1 MYLLLKSAFTKKNIL
16 KTISSIL
23 ILLLILNLQKRYSGF
38 TPEIIQGYIISLGM
52 FGPLIF
58 LGFALIRPLIFFP
71 ITIMYLASG
80 LAFGGFWGGVIG
92 ISVALLSALTAHFVA
107 NKIGID
113 FLPMKWRSRICAVRD
128 RVDEKGLRNMILIRF
143 IPMISFDLISYSA
156 GLSGVKLKPY
166 LLGTLIG
173 IAPRIFAYTYVGSNI
188 MSPGDSNFWIA
199 LGVLILIFV
208 IPGLVYKYKKRK

>member
-92 ISVALLSALTAHFVA
+92 ISGALLSALTAHFVA

>member
-23 ILLLILNLQKRYSGF
+23 ILLLIVNLQKRYSGF

-52 FGPLIF
+52 FGPLIS

-71 ITIMYLASG
+71 ITIIYLASG

-92 ISVALLSALTAHFVA
+92 ISGALLSALTAHFVA

>member
-23 ILLLILNLQKRYSGF
+23 ILLLIVNLQKRYSGF

>member
-1 MYLLLKSAFTKKNIL
+1 MFLLLKSAFTKKNI
-16 KTISSIL
+16 KKFIL
-23 ILLLILNLQKRYSGF
+23 IGIILIVIVNLQKRYSMV
-38 TPEIIQGYIISLGM
+38 TPEIIQKAILSYGFY
-52 FGPLIF
+52 GPLIF
-58 LGFALIRPLIFFP
+58 LIFAILRPVIFFP
-71 ITIMYLASG
+71 ITIIYLASG

-92 ISVALLSALTAHFVA
+92 ISGALLSALTAHFVA

>member
-16 KTISSIL
+16 KIISSIL
-23 ILLLILNLQKRYSGF
+23 ILLLIVNLQKRYSGF

>member
-16 KTISSIL
+16 KIISSIL

-92 ISVALLSALTAHFVA
+92 ISGALLSALTAHFVA
-107 NKIGID
+107 NKIGIG